1 MEAFDNNNI
10 VIGTSLDVQNA
21 FNSIRWPHIRK
32 ALRDKGFPS
41 YIRRIIDNYLSDR
54 SIEYNTYDGKTVT
67 RQISAGVPQ
76 GSVLGPVLWSIT
88 YDWVLRTPTERDS
101 ILIGYADD
109 TLILARAGTLT
120 EATQKLNLQISKT
133 IRRIKSLDLSV
144 AEPKTEIVVFH
155 NQRHPIIRQQLMNS
169 PCPICGDKMSGFH
182 YGIFSCE
189 SCKEFFKRTVQN
201 RKNYVCLIEAQPV
214 RSPWPRGKNARPAA
228 STSASTWV

>member
-1 MEAFDNNNI
+1 MEAFDNNNV

-41 YIRRIIDNYLSDR
+41 IRRIIDNYLSDR
-54 SIEYNTYDGKTVT
+54 SIEYNTCDGNTVT

-144 AEPKTEIVVFH
+144 AEPKTVVFH
-155 NQRHPIIRQQLMNS
+155 NQRHSIIRQQTAT
-169 PCPICGDKMSGFH
+169 D
-182 YGIFSCE
+182 E
-189 SCKEFFKRTVQN
+189 
-201 RKNYVCLIEAQPV
+201 
-214 RSPWPRGKNARPAA
+214 
-228 STSASTWV
+228 